1 MHHKRE
7 ILRACLN
14 FHLDILKNVMDTNL
28 TQSFRPKLHN
38 IVSRVEVEHSNV
50 DNVPKNVMDD
60 VKALITWC
68 WQEDE
73 HERPSAGDVL
83 TRINE
88 ISPSK

>member
-1 MHHKRE
+1 
-7 ILRACLN
+7 
-14 FHLDILKNVMDTNL
+14 MDTNRAVP
-28 TQSFRPKLHN
+28 FRPKLDLIAN
-38 IVSRVEVEHSNV
+38 RIYAPMRYGDFE
-50 DNVPKNVMDD
+50 NVPESVMND
-60 VKALITWC
+60 VKALITWR